1 MLWARSAKEMVGKK
15 AKAMEVKFLKKKV
28 DEAKLAIRASH
39 EKIEQ
44 VSIWTSSFLQCWLW
58 FAFLFFGG
66 SPYDSCFLLLVL
78 LFPQHL
84 ELDFDSAKTA
94 KKSSSTLSW
103 AVSRW
108 WDGLANDNWGIGQT
122 SPKWG
127 MPKIHQ
133 NSSKFLRCVRW
144 IQMIYFMV
152 GEGMGIQLF
161 GNCTSIRSCQDCND
175 RQHEAAEMEA
185 SDLCFKEGHLG
196 SWTNDI
202 ERVCSVGGTASVT
215 FLSRRFSS
223 LIHCP
228 RWWVW
233 PVSPNWWKWWRR
245 KTRRNPRKRS
255 SKKRN
260 KNLNSPCQRLLN
272 LSLRCYTIS

>member
-94 KKSSSTLSW
+94 KKSSSTLFLGQFQD
-103 AVSRW
+103 
-108 WDGLANDNWGIGQT
+108 DGMVWPMTIGVLVKHHQNGGCL
-122 SPKWG
+122 KFI
-127 MPKIHQ
+127 KIHQ
-133 NSSKFLRCVRW
+133 KSS
-144 IQMIYFMV
+144 
-152 GEGMGIQLF
+152 
-161 GNCTSIRSCQDCND
+161 D
-175 RQHEAAEMEA
+175 A
-185 SDLCFKEGHLG
+185 SDGSRWSTSWLVKGWESNCLG
-196 SWTNDI
+196 TVHQFDHAKI
-202 ERVCSVGGTASVT
+202 ATTASMRRQKWKRAT
-215 FLSRRFSS
+215 F
-223 LIHCP
+223 
-228 RWWVW
+228 V
-233 PVSPNWWKWWRR
+233 
-245 KTRRNPRKRS
+245 
-255 SKKRN
+255 SKKAIWD
-260 KNLNSPCQRLLN
+260 PGP
-272 LSLRCYTIS
+272 TT